1 MQHLIRVVIPLEA
14 TNTVPA
20 KAPCNLPM
28 RPDTFTLGTKS
39 ADLIALD
46 NSMLAREEYVRLNAL
61 IERNILE
68 DIGYG
73 DQLIEMQEN
82 SWPLERIRN
91 GIFEKID
98 MCFEMDDTGETI
110 LQWCQGTVVELV
122 KGKEQQKY
130 IDLKIKWDDSEQ
142 GDSITTIQRLT
153 KSNWN
158 NETHVDGTW
167 RENLRRL
174 VKTSEDIFN

>member
-1 MQHLIRVVIPLEA
+1 MKEQIHIQYIGLGWVDAHHSWSKGNHTYQLAELLQHLICVVIPLEA

-46 NSMLAREEYVRLNAL
+46 NSMLAREECVRLNAL

-98 MCFEMDDTGETI
+98 MCI
-110 LQWCQGTVVELV
+110 LKWMIPV
-122 KGKEQQKY
+122 KQYCNGARV
-130 IDLKIKWDDSEQ
+130 LW
-142 GDSITTIQRLT
+142 
-153 KSNWN
+153 
-158 NETHVDGTW
+158 
-167 RENLRRL
+167 
-174 VKTSEDIFN
+174 